1 MVINIAFDFKSK
13 SKIAHEGSRA
23 NCISDILKGKIK
35 IRVVGFT
42 YITDKKIFPYL

>member
-1 MVINIAFDFKSK
+1 MVINIAFDFKIK

-35 IRVVGFT
+35 IRNGNLILV
-42 YITDKKIFPYL
+42 KNK